1 MSDPCLVGFLF
12 LKQRHITLGSLHIS
26 PRSIMHQVTLIVVL
40 APVLVALLMN
50 SRVLAGDLEKLLI
63 FDESDGLKSEIT
75 PDLLEVANLLKNA
88 DISDQE
94 FVPQGVDLGTPTFA
108 PTVEPTVEPSGSPTI
123 SPTTAI
129 SFAPTIAPT
138 VKPSPAPS
146 RSPTASPSFRP
157 TRIPTATPTPRPT
170 VLGAT
175 NAPTAAPSY
184 QVTPAVT
191 VTATLQLSGFTSTTL
206 SDDEEEAVRR
216 STASAAG
223 VDSSAVEIKSVSVV
237 SRRQLSSAAAS
248 QSVSTQAYTLSIDTA
263 IRVLLVDFLST
274 GNVTSAASL
283 GTLLASRLETS
294 VSSGSFVSLM
304 QAAAEDLGLD
314 SSTSALFAV
323 AVQAVVSYAVEA
335 PAPIPSTGD
344 DDKEDHLDL
353 ILGLTLG
360 LGLGF
365 IILIGVAAYFF
376 FSSAGEASVVKASVP
391 VKESQVVPVDPG
403 A

>member
-1 MSDPCLVGFLF
+1 MHALVL
-12 LKQRHITLGSLHIS
+12 LVLTLCVAGRMAFEDLH
-26 PRSIMHQVTLIVVL
+26 QT
-40 APVLVALLMN
+40 
-50 SRVLAGDLEKLLI
+50 GI
-63 FDESDGLKSEIT
+63 FDQIEVQSLQLTSPERNDLSQKLSPLKDSMMEQS
-75 PDLLEVANLLKNA
+75 V
-88 DISDQE
+88 Q
-94 FVPQGVDLGTPTFA
+94 QTF
-108 PTVEPTVEPSGSPTI
+108 EPTMEPTI
-123 SPTTAI
+123 E
-129 SFAPTIAPT
+129 PTIAPT
-138 VKPSPAPS
+138 LAPVISVSPTRSPSAAPTAAPTAVPSVQPSPAPS

-191 VTATLQLSGFTSTTL
+191 VTATLQLSGFASTTL
-206 SDDEEEAVRR
+206 SDDEEEAVRL

-237 SRRQLSSAAAS
+237 SRRQLSSSAAAS

-314 SSTSALFAV
+314 SSTSSLFAV

-335 PAPIPSTGD
+335 PAPIPSSGD

-360 LGLGF
+360 LGLGL
-365 IILIGVAAYFF
+365 IILIGVAAYFY

>member
-1 MSDPCLVGFLF
+1 M
-12 LKQRHITLGSLHIS
+12 
-26 PRSIMHQVTLIVVL
+26 
-40 APVLVALLMN
+40 
-50 SRVLAGDLEKLLI
+50 
-63 FDESDGLKSEIT
+63 
-75 PDLLEVANLLKNA
+75 
-88 DISDQE
+88 
-94 FVPQGVDLGTPTFA
+94 
-108 PTVEPTVEPSGSPTI
+108 
-123 SPTTAI
+123 
-129 SFAPTIAPT
+129 
-138 VKPSPAPS
+138 
-146 RSPTASPSFRP
+146 
-157 TRIPTATPTPRPT
+157 
-170 VLGAT
+170 
-175 NAPTAAPSY
+175 
-184 QVTPAVT
+184 TPAVT

-206 SDDEEEAVRR
+206 SDDEEEAVRL

-237 SRRQLSSAAAS
+237 SRRQLSSS

-314 SSTSALFAV
+314 SSTSSLFAV

-335 PAPIPSTGD
+335 PAPIPSSGD

-360 LGLGF
+360 LGLGL
-365 IILIGVAAYFF
+365 IILIGVAAYFY